1 MNTDKGGAAQVEA
14 EGQSKK
20 PLGLL
25 RWSSPQCA
33 HALSIQSKNQERMSK
48 YKHLNTSP
56 SIATRNRL
64 LHPSNR
70 TRFLIFH
77 PLRRAKAFDEET
89 AKKGLANFEQR

>member
-25 RWSSPQCA
+25 RWSSPQRA
-33 HALSIQSKNQERMSK
+33 HALSIQSKNQERMSE
-48 YKHLNTSP
+48 HLNTSP

>member
-1 MNTDKGGAAQVEA
+1 MEA
-14 EGQSKK
+14 ERQAKM

-48 YKHLNTSP
+48 HLNISP

-64 LHPSNR
+64 LHPSTR
-70 TRFLIFH
+70 TRCLIFH
-77 PLRRAKAFDEET
+77 PLRGAKAFDEET
-89 AKKGLANFEQR
+89 AKKGLASFEQR

>member
-1 MNTDKGGAAQVEA
+1 MEA

-20 PLGLL
+20 PLGRL

-48 YKHLNTSP
+48 YKHLNTPP

-64 LHPSNR
+64 LHPSNW

>member
-20 PLGLL
+20 PLGRL

-64 LHPSNR
+64 LHPSNW

-89 AKKGLANFEQR
+89 AKKGLDNFEQR